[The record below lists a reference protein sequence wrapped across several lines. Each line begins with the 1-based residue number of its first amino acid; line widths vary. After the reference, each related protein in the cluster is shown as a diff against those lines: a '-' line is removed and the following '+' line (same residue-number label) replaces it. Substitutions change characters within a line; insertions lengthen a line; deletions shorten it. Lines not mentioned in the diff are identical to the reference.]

1 MFSIAS
7 HYPEGSLGRQLAW
20 IFVGGWAIIVF
31 AVGLSQPDIAGED
44 PILKVPESGPKTK
57 NRPCWPMM
65 RKQQCERGAKY
76 ER

>member
-20 IFVGGWAIIVF
+20 IFVGGWAIIVS

-44 PILKVPESGPKTK
+44 PRLQVPESGTEDEESPLLANDEEATV
-57 NRPCWPMM
+57 
-65 RKQQCERGAKY
+65 
-76 ER
+76 